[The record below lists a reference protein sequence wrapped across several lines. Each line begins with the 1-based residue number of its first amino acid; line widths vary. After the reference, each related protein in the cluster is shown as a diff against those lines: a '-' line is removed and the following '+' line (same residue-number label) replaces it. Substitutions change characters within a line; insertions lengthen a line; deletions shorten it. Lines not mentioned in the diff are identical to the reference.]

1 MNEKKGSGMSRYVFK
16 ATGLILFVL
25 VLIAGGYYWYVCHK
39 PVGRVLNIYCWDNS
53 FEQVLAKYYP
63 AYDREKKCIGDV
75 KVHWIIV
82 PSTDNIYQTTVD
94 KALAEQD
101 EVSADERIDLFLSEA
116 DSVRKYTGT
125 SETSLSMSE
134 LGITEEEL
142 QEQFSYTRE
151 AATDDGGNQRGISW
165 QACPGVMIYR
175 RDIAQQVFGTDDPA
189 VIQQQVAD
197 WSKFEQASDLLLAA
211 GHPMLAGY
219 FDTYRVFASNRSQA
233 WVNDQQEIQLDPAL
247 RAWRDQTK
255 RFTRQG
261 KNGPCNLWEKGWS
274 AQIRGA
280 VFCYFGPAWMINY
293 ALKPLSLAETVADGG
308 KEQLGNGTFG
318 KWAVCEG
325 PQPFFWGGSWLC
337 AAKDTDNAALIA
349 DIMRTLC
356 CREDTTMKMAVD
368 GVEFLNN
375 RKVMEKLAHDR
386 DFSMPFLGGQNAYS
400 IMYDVADKL
409 VLPNRLTPY
418 DQGMNESFQAA
429 TREYFDGRISEEAS
443 WQKFLA
449 TAWLQYPELQS
460 ASFVR

>member
-1 MNEKKGSGMSRYVFK
+1 MNEEKRSGMGRNVGK
-16 ATGLILFVL
+16 VIGVIMAVL
-25 VLIAGGYYWYVCHK
+25 VLLTGGYYWYVCHRA
-39 PVGRVLNIYCWDNS
+39 VGKVLNIYCWDNS

-63 AYDREKKCIGDV
+63 AYDRDRKCIGDV

-101 EVSADERIDLFLSEA
+101 EVSAGERIDLFLGEA
-116 DSVRKYTGT
+116 DFVRKYTGT
-125 SETSLSMSE
+125 AETSLSMAE
-134 LGITEEEL
+134 LGITEDEL
-142 QEQFSYTRE
+142 KEQFPYTRE
-151 AATDDGGNQRGISW
+151 VATDNQGDQRGISW

-175 RDIAQQVFGTDDPA
+175 RDIARQVFGTDDPA
-189 VIQQQVAD
+189 AIQQQVSD
-197 WSKFEQASDLLLAA
+197 WSQFEQASDRLLAA
-211 GHPMLAGY
+211 GYLMLAGY
-219 FDTYRVFASNRSQA
+219 FDTYRVFSSNRLLA

-247 RAWRDQTK
+247 RAWRAQTK
-255 RFTRQG
+255 RFTQQG
-261 KNGPCNLWEKGWS
+261 KNGDCNLWEKSWS
-274 AQIRGA
+274 AQVRGNT
-280 VFCYFGPAWMINY
+280 FCFFGPAWMINY
-293 ALKPLSLAETVADGG
+293 ALKPLSLDAPVSAGG
-308 KEQLGNGTFG
+308 VEQPGNGTFG
-318 KWAVCEG
+318 EWAVCEG

-356 CREDTTMKMAVD
+356 CREDTAMKMAVD

-375 RKVMEKLAHDR
+375 RKVMRQIAHNP
-386 DFSMPFLGGQNAYS
+386 DFSMPFLGGQNAYA
-400 IMYDVADKL
+400 IMYEAADKL
-409 VLPNRLTPY
+409 ILPNHLTPY

-429 TREYFDGRISEEAS
+429 NREYFDGRISEEAS